1 MSSSPFTIDVGQVM
15 KACPRVLLSKVS
27 KNGENMADIRSLND
41 YYTELA
47 SELIKTE
54 NALRYI
60 FDSNVT
66 IIYLSSQA
74 ERKSKGRITCGE
86 CEKVPEKYKWAVPAD
101 FTITIFEPNVENFSE
116 DQIKTLLFHELLHV
130 GILKD
135 GDEEKYFIRPHDLE
149 DFKLIIDRYGTEWN
163 L

>member
-54 NALRYI
+54 DALRYI

-86 CEKVPEKYKWAVPAD
+86 CEKKLKHYYSTSYFTLEYLKTEMRKNILYVPM
-101 FTITIFEPNVENFSE
+101 
-116 DQIKTLLFHELLHV
+116 
-130 GILKD
+130 ILR
-135 GDEEKYFIRPHDLE
+135 IL
-149 DFKLIIDRYGTEWN
+149 N